1 METLI
6 RPVLSQH
13 FYRLSQRFRAADLQ
27 TVDLLQL
34 IGVLFRKD
42 DSGEAHPGGFSGDF
56 FRMGDGT
63 QVSGETDFSQAQ
75 CFSGN
80 GDSAERRVDRSG
92 HCEIG
97 RGTFRPDPADDIQI
111 DVLCRK

>member
-80 GDSAERRVDRSG
+80 GDSAERRVDR
-92 HCEIG
+92 
-97 RGTFRPDPADDIQI
+97 
-111 DVLCRK
+111 